1 MAASVLGLSDAE
13 IDKLLAEAESRLA
26 NPDSSNAVAA
36 PQQDAAVAPAAQTP
50 VVVAAPSAA
59 PAEVVKPTLDNKPKK
74 LSVRVP
80 QSKEKNKVRSTVLNN
95 SHHTFH
101 DENLP
106 HFFMTQFGAPS
117 WGRRLHHN
125 DSFMFIVTLTGHH
138 SFSSVTALQLLRT
151 SLLTRETGTQD

>member
-26 NPDSSNAVAA
+26 NPDSSNAVTA

-59 PAEVVKPTLDNKPKK
+59 PAEVVKPTLENKSKK

-80 QSKEKNKVRSTVLNN
+80 QSKEKTKVRSAVLDT
-95 SHHTFH
+95 HYT
-101 DENLP
+101 
-106 HFFMTQFGAPS
+106 PS
-117 WGRRLHHN
+117 
-125 DSFMFIVTLTGHH
+125 MMKIYPI
-138 SFSSVTALQLLRT
+138 FS
-151 SLLTRETGTQD
+151 

>member
-26 NPDSSNAVAA
+26 NSDSSNAVAA

-59 PAEVVKPTLDNKPKK
+59 PAEVVKPTLENKSKK

-80 QSKEKNKVRSTVLNN
+80 QSKDKSKVRSAVL
-95 SHHTFH
+95 STHHI
-101 DENLP
+101 
-106 HFFMTQFGAPS
+106 PS
-117 WGRRLHHN
+117 
-125 DSFMFIVTLTGHH
+125 MMKIYPI
-138 SFSSVTALQLLRT
+138 FS
-151 SLLTRETGTQD
+151 

>member
-1 MAASVLGLSDAE
+1 MLGLSDAE

-36 PQQDAAVAPAAQTP
+36 PQTDAAVAPAAQTP

-59 PAEVVKPTLDNKPKK
+59 PAEVVKPTLENKSKK

-80 QSKEKNKVRSTVLNN
+80 QSKEKTKVRSTVLDI
-95 SHHTFH
+95 SIT
-101 DENLP
+101 LP
-106 HFFMTQFGAPS
+106 SMMKIYPIFFMTQFGAPS

-125 DSFMFIVTLTGHH
+125 DSFMFIVTLTGNY
-138 SFSSVTALQLLRT
+138 SFSSVTALQPCG
-151 SLLTRETGTQD
+151 SGC